1 VIQPLFEHRL
11 TLAGYDTRVLE
22 LEGDGLPTL
31 MFHGY
36 ADSADTWRQSLDRLA
51 RQGRRAV
58 AVDLPGFGTADRLFR
73 EPILP
78 QLDAFAHAAV
88 RYASGSERQPVL
100 TVGNSLGGCVA
111 LRLAERHGDGLA
123 GVVGVAPAGL
133 EMTRLLYLVQR
144 DPVLRSLVSL
154 PTPVPGFV
162 LRATVARLYRQLA
175 FAVPDSIEPAV
186 ISTFTS
192 HHRQRSRVAHYLDT
206 AHRLIPELRH
216 AFELERV
223 SVPVLLVWG
232 DKDRL
237 VFAKGARRVLDAVPD
252 SRLELLPGVGHCPQ
266 VEATDRFVELLRQF
280 GDERQAALA

>member
-1 VIQPLFEHRL
+1 MIQPLFEHRL

-36 ADSADTWRQSLDRLA
+36 ADSADTWRQSLDTLA

-58 AVDLPGFGTADRLFR
+58 AVDLPGFGTADRLTH

-78 QLDAFAHAAV
+78 QLDRFADAAA
-88 RYASGSERQPVL
+88 RYAAGPEREPVL
-100 TVGNSLGGCVA
+100 VVGNSLGGGVA
-111 LRLAERHGDGLA
+111 LRLAERHGDRLA
-123 GVVGVAPAGL
+123 GVMGAAPAGL

-162 LRATVARLYRQLA
+162 LRATVARLYRQFA
-175 FAVPDSIEPAV
+175 FAVPESIEPAV
-186 ISTFTS
+186 INTFTY
-192 HHRQRSRVAHYLDT
+192 HHRQRARVAQYIDT
-206 AHRLIPELRH
+206 AQRLIPELRR
-216 AFELERV
+216 AFDLHRV

-237 VFAKGARRVLDAVPD
+237 VFLKGAQRVLDAVPG
-252 SRLELLPGVGHCPQ
+252 SRLEVLEGVGHCPQ
-266 VEATDRFVELLRQF
+266 LESPQRFVELLLGF
-280 GDERQAALA
+280 SDERQAALA

>member
-1 VIQPLFEHRL
+1 MIQPLFEHRL

-36 ADSADTWRQSLDRLA
+36 ADSADTWRQSLDGLA
-51 RQGRRAV
+51 RKGRRAV
-58 AVDLPGFGTADRLFR
+58 AVDLPGFGTADRLSR
-73 EPILP
+73 DPILP
-78 QLDAFAHAAV
+78 QLDRFAHAAA
-88 RYASGSERQPVL
+88 RYAAGSERQPVL
-100 TVGNSLGGCVA
+100 AVGNSLGGCVA
-111 LRLAERHGDGLA
+111 LRLAERRGDELA

-133 EMTRLLYLVQR
+133 EMSRLLYLVQR
-144 DPVLRSLVSL
+144 DPVLRSLVAL

-175 FAVPDSIEPAV
+175 FAVPESIEPGV
-186 ISTFTS
+186 ISTFTY

-206 AHRLIPELRH
+206 AHRLIPELRR

-237 VFAKGARRVLDAVPD
+237 VFSRGARRVLDAVPD
-252 SRLELLPGVGHCPQ
+252 SRLELLQGIGHCPQ
-266 VEATDRFVELLRQF
+266 VEASQRFVELLLQF
-280 GDERQAALA
+280 SDERQAALA